1 MPHVLIFL
9 LLLVAAYLFGSI
21 PVAFLVVK
29 WRYKADIRKF
39 GSGGVGGSNVFR
51 SFSKPLGIAV
61 GVFDGIKGALLV
73 WIAMLVF
80 KHLSVSPSESTAFQ
94 VMIGLA
100 VIAGHNWP
108 VFLHFN
114 AGRGLATSLGVC
126 FVIFPW
132 SIVVFVAGA
141 IFTLLVGTSPLP
153 SLIGMAAM
161 PLTAGLLREPRE
173 VTLGLVVILLVLIF
187 RRLSAPIAE
196 SSKSIDKKT
205 LYLNRFLFD
214 RDQRDQKSWISFKHK
229 KSSYNSKT
237 GKSQ

>member
-1 MPHVLIFL
+1 MPDILIFL

-21 PVAFLVVK
+21 PVAYIIVK
-29 WRYKADIRKF
+29 WRYKADLRNF

-51 SFSKPLGIAV
+51 SFSKPLGITV
-61 GVFDGIKGALLV
+61 GVFDGIKGLLLV
-73 WIAMLVF
+73 WIAIL
-80 KHLSVSPSESTAFQ
+80 LGLTTAYQ
-94 VMIGLA
+94 VLIGVA

-126 FVIFPW
+126 FMIFPW
-132 SIVVFVAGA
+132 GVWVFLAGA
-141 IFTLLVGTSPLP
+141 LFTLLAGTSPLP

-161 PLTAGLLREPRE
+161 PLAAGLLREPRE
-173 VTLGLVVILLVLIF
+173 VTLGLLLILLILIF

-214 RDQRDQKSWISFKHK
+214 RDQRDARPWIRFASAKSADKIQP
-229 KSSYNSKT
+229 
-237 GKSQ
+237 GKSK

>member
-1 MPHVLIFL
+1 MPDVLIFV

-21 PVAFLVVK
+21 PIAYLVVK
-29 WRYKADIRKF
+29 WRYKTDIRKF

-73 WIAMLVF
+73 WIAML
-80 KHLSVSPSESTAFQ
+80 LGLSTAFQ
-94 VMIGLA
+94 VVIGLA

-108 VFLHFN
+108 IFLRFN

-132 SIVVFVAGA
+132 SIVVFIAGA

-229 KSSYNSKT
+229 KSSDNSKT